1 MTSAPSASSVAGVA
15 AEPEDRRPPAH
26 HHRDLSGGWLRA
38 AVFGAMDGL
47 VTNVTLVSGVSGGN
61 ASNHFVVLTGLV
73 GLVGGAFSMAA
84 GEWTSVQSQNE
95 ATRNELEMERIE
107 LERSPKAEENELVD
121 AWVARGLPE
130 QLAREVARTVA
141 LDPVQALR
149 VHAQEELGVDPDKLP
164 SPWQAAGSS
173 FLSFA
178 VGAFIPLA
186 PFLVGGGHAL
196 AVAFVL
202 AALGL
207 FTAGGLV
214 SRFTGRTVVFSGT
227 RQLLFGAVT
236 AAVTYGIGAAVG
248 TGVSG

>member
-1 MTSAPSASSVAGVA
+1 MSSAPAVATQTK
-15 AEPEDRRPPAH
+15 ESDDRRLPAH

-47 VTNVTLVSGVSGGN
+47 VSNLTLVSGVAGGG
-61 ASNHFVVLTGLV
+61 ASDHIVVLTGLV
-73 GLVGGAFSMAA
+73 GLVGGAFSMSA
-84 GEWTSVQSQNE
+84 GEWTGVQSQNE
-95 ATRNELEMERIE
+95 ATEKELENERIE
-107 LERSPKAEENELVD
+107 LARSPKSEENELAQ
-121 AWVARGLPE
+121 AWMARGLPE
-130 QLAREVARTVA
+130 DLAREVAHVVGQ
-141 LDPVQALR
+141 DPAQALR

-178 VGAFIPLA
+178 LGAFIPLA
-186 PFLVGGGHAL
+186 PFLVGGAHAL
-196 AVAFVL
+196 LVAFVL
-202 AALGL
+202 AGLGL
-207 FTAGGLV
+207 FGAGALV
-214 SRFTGRTVVFSGT
+214 SRFTGRTAWFTGT